1 MTVRLGLTLVLL
13 CDGIFTV
20 TSSNPRNPVRYIN
33 TFWYFINSAVTD
45 ILWLTSSVGSCSL
58 GKCKMWRERLCILS
72 VCTHHWSNNYHFYY
86 HDILESVTLQV
97 IAFFTI
103 TFSFESFG
111 HDFLYL
117 YAIEIGEICAGF
129 CRSIDW
135 FPFDDKTDPLNAG
148 VVLI

>member
-97 IAFFTI
+97 IAFFYNNL
-103 TFSFESFG
+103 
-111 HDFLYL
+111 FLW
-117 YAIEIGEICAGF
+117 IIW
-129 CRSIDW
+129 SW
-135 FPFDDKTDPLNAG
+135 FF
-148 VVLI
+148 VLICDWNWWNMCRVL